1 MVLEVSVELMK
12 VLHLELALENYL
24 EPVNLLLPVNLLA
37 KSKVLEMLI
46 DLVTPLV
53 KVLEMELNLVVL
65 QSESAMDYVD
75 WLDAPELLK
84 LLDLGAVSKLESQL
98 MTA

>member
-24 EPVNLLLPVNLLA
+24 ELVNLLVPVNLSA
-37 KSKVLEMLI
+37 KSKVLELLI

-65 QSESAMDYVD
+65 QSESATDFVG

>member
-75 WLDAPELLK
+75 WLDAPGLLK